1 MKLLLTLSL
10 LISVA
15 AHAQTRRPVVAVLD
29 PGATDTARRVAER
42 LSTSLLKQNDF
53 RLASRAPSMAAA
65 RGAGYAGS
73 LNLERAEARDLGAA
87 IGCDFYL
94 LGDAQTVQRTSSTR
108 PRYFESY
115 ASLFIV
121 SARTGQLV
129 LWDLIDHEA
138 ATADAAEKS
147 LLDELPAR
155 ASRYAARISETL
167 AVERAA
173 RFAPRD
179 DDNAPALL
187 DVATTDN
194 GDDPRLRPP
203 QPYRRLRP
211 NYPAAAAR
219 FEIEATIDV
228 EVEIDAAGEVGQV
241 EIMRWAGYDL
251 NDAVLALVRQ
261 LHFRPATRDGVAFPI
276 RVLLRYNF
284 RRPTKSERG

>member
-1 MKLLLTLSL
+1 MKLLLALSL

-15 AHAQTRRPVVAVLD
+15 AHAQTRRPVVAILD

-42 LSTSLLKQNDF
+42 LSTSLTGQNDF
-53 RLASRAPSMAAA
+53 GLASRAPSMAAA
-65 RGAGYAGS
+65 RGAGYVGS
-73 LNLERAEARDLGAA
+73 LNLTLEQARDLGAA

-121 SARTGQLV
+121 STRTGQLV
-129 LWDLIDHEA
+129 LWDLIVHEA
-138 ATADAAEKS
+138 ATADAAEKL

-155 ASRYAARISETL
+155 AARYAARVRETL
-167 AVERAA
+167 AAERAA
-173 RFAPRD
+173 RLAPRD
-179 DDNAPALL
+179 DDAPALL
-187 DVATTDN
+187 DASTTN
-194 GDDPRLRPP
+194 NSDDLHFRPP

-211 NYPAAAAR
+211 NYPATAAR
-219 FEIEATIDV
+219 FEVEATVDA
-228 EVEIDAAGEVGQV
+228 EVEIDTAGEVGQV
-241 EIMRWAGYDL
+241 EIVRWAGYDL

-261 LHFRPATRDGVAFPI
+261 LHFRPATRDGSNVPI

-284 RRPTKSERG
+284 RRPTK